1 MGIAMRARD
10 YLKGSKGIHPLEN
23 NSEINKKDL
32 RHGENRLVFSCG
44 RGSRYKYPTG
54 KAKLSFYCFLIGPKH
69 FTPGKLKFHLSL
81 FSASRLK
88 GAKCNSALFNPYP

>member
-1 MGIAMRARD
+1 MRARD

-44 RGSRYKYPTG
+44 RGKPLQIPHWKSE
-54 KAKLSFYCFLIGPKH
+54 AFLLLFFDRSK
-69 FTPGKLKFHLSL
+69 TFHAWQAEISL
-81 FSASRLK
+81 V
-88 GAKCNSALFNPYP
+88 ALFR